1 MREKGRK
8 RGRGKWGNVQRIRKQ
23 KEKGRCEMEMGKR
36 MERGKVGNGEGR
48 KRKC

>member
-23 KEKGRCEMEMGKR
+23 KEKGRWEMEMGKKDG
-36 MERGKVGNGEGR
+36 EGKGGKWRGK
-48 KRKC
+48 